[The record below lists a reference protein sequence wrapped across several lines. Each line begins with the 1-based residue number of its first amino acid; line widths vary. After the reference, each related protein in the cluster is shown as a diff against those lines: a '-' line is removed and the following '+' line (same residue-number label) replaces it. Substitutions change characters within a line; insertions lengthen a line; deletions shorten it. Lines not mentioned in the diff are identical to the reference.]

1 MVQDTPDTPPPRSN
15 PREDITPGNTN
26 ASSATPD
33 EATKAEVARIAKAN
47 LQNQLMKQ
55 RLGHRK
61 WAAILVPGL
70 PAIHLILNFA
80 LIIAQF
86 CQFIELTEGILY
98 YMGAATTGSFVLLG
112 FFARGLFFETPSQP
126 SK

>member
-1 MVQDTPDTPPPRSN
+1 MEDTLPTHENPSGARPPS
-15 PREDITPGNTN
+15 ESKEALSA
-26 ASSATPD
+26 ASDKATEG
-33 EATKAEVARIAKAN
+33 EAAQIEKAN
-47 LQNQLMKQ
+47 LQNQLMEQ
-55 RLGHRK
+55 RFRHRK

-70 PAIHLILNFA
+70 PAIHLLLNFA

-86 CQFIELTEGILY
+86 CKLIELTEGILY

>member
-1 MVQDTPDTPPPRSN
+1 MQDTPSTPEN
-15 PREDITPGNTN
+15 PVLAPGSRK
-26 ASSATPD
+26 ALSAND
-33 EATKAEVARIAKAN
+33 VAEATKDEAAQIERAN

-86 CQFIELTEGILY
+86 CKLIELTEGILY

>member
-1 MVQDTPDTPPPRSN
+1 MQDTGSTSDRPSEAVLAPEIS
-15 PREDITPGNTN
+15 EAISA
-26 ASSATPD
+26 ASDSATKD
-33 EATKAEVARIAKAN
+33 EAAQIERAN
-47 LQNQLMKQ
+47 LQNLLMKQ

-70 PAIHLILNFA
+70 PAIHLLLNFA

-86 CQFIELTEGILY
+86 CKLIELTEGILY

>member
-1 MVQDTPDTPPPRSN
+1 MQDTGSTSDRPSEAVLAPEIS
-15 PREDITPGNTN
+15 EAISA
-26 ASSATPD
+26 ASDSATKD
-33 EATKAEVARIAKAN
+33 EAAQIERAN
-47 LQNQLMKQ
+47 LQNLLMKQ

-70 PAIHLILNFA
+70 PAIHLLLNFA

-86 CQFIELTEGILY
+86 CKLIDLTEGILY

>member
-1 MVQDTPDTPPPRSN
+1 MQDTGSTSDRPSEAVLAPESS
-15 PREDITPGNTN
+15 EAISV
-26 ASSATPD
+26 ASDA
-33 EATKAEVARIAKAN
+33 ATKAEAAQIAKAN
-47 LQNQLMKQ
+47 LQNQLMEQ

-70 PAIHLILNFA
+70 PAIHLLLNFA

-86 CQFIELTEGILY
+86 CKLIELTEGILY

-112 FFARGLFFETPSQP
+112 FFARGLFFETPSQHP
-126 SK
+126 K

>member
-1 MVQDTPDTPPPRSN
+1 MQDTGSTSDRPSEAVLAPEIS
-15 PREDITPGNTN
+15 EAISA
-26 ASSATPD
+26 ASDSATKD
-33 EATKAEVARIAKAN
+33 EAAQIERAN
-47 LQNQLMKQ
+47 LQNLLMKQ

-70 PAIHLILNFA
+70 PAIHLLLNFA

-86 CQFIELTEGILY
+86 CKLIELTEGILY

-112 FFARGLFFETPSQP
+112 FFARGLFFETPSQHP
-126 SK
+126 R

>member
-1 MVQDTPDTPPPRSN
+1 MQDTGSTSDRPSEAVLAPEIS
-15 PREDITPGNTN
+15 EAISA
-26 ASSATPD
+26 ASDSATKD
-33 EATKAEVARIAKAN
+33 EAAQIERAN
-47 LQNQLMKQ
+47 LQNLLMEQ

-70 PAIHLILNFA
+70 PAIHLLLNFA

-86 CQFIELTEGILY
+86 CKLIELTEGILY

-112 FFARGLFFETPSQP
+112 FFARGLFFETPSQHP
-126 SK
+126 R